1 VNRKWHLREPLPY
14 SLLLLTADPAGYGD
28 DRFALMTPRRVAL
41 MTLGLLVIIIGFVLM
56 AHSDGRLDRLA
67 AVLVVVG
74 FALLLFTTARPGQ
87 AALARYWSRYER
99 K

>member
-1 VNRKWHLREPLPY
+1 M
-14 SLLLLTADPAGYGD
+14 LTTNPAGYGD
-28 DRFALMTPRRVAL
+28 DMFALMTPRRVAL